1 MALINHSEVDFKQ
14 KKDAGSD
21 VVASKSV
28 TSKKRRLF
36 IPELNDEND
45 YVFESA
51 SEDDRS
57 ARVSMTAS
65 KILMPAL
72 RSVLNENKELWGKDL
87 EDKAHIEAVILPC
100 SKSCMSTLSQVNNL
114 RKELEIRGLDVVNVK
129 DQWPLRRLIQ
139 YVSLLNEKQQDKYN
153 ETSYELT
160 LAVFK
165 PIFDAYN
172 SEDIKPVIHRFGE
185 YKVKYDND
193 LMLLNK
199 ILGSTT
205 EISCRVEDYDWITNR
220 GHCITDLVA
229 NLVKVSAENIKKH
242 TIKRLSKD
250 VQRQLICRTITDVQS
265 LQMESYEYEKFK
277 ATDIA
282 NELPVF
288 PANDLTES
296 LIKYTELFR
305 GVQSKLVDLVYSILA
320 KGSEYV
326 MNVEE
331 NVEWSRRM
339 NFIDVFFPIIETV
352 VVDKNLTIEDK
363 EIAVQKS
370 IALSNELYEDV
381 LKATK
386 LENVDS
392 STSKQLL
399 SLTVKILCGTVRSNV
414 STLETPAVY
423 INYVSALAQNETIQN
438 TINDISEER
447 GVSKENISST
457 LIKSMFPLMSEV
469 SKFNYFES
477 NRPAVICAYAELA
490 LKHLKD
496 GRVLSQLSN
505 NVADHAQDDIGIIE
519 KELSTVFG
527 YYCVVRKKAFYETK
541 SKLELENQKGRVDFV
556 QKLEASAK
564 EANESGGETKAIKL
578 IELSERFFISRLPV
592 FSSAVRQFASQL
604 SNELDVELAFM
615 NKKTQGKGMP

>member
-1 MALINHSEVDFKQ
+1 MALINSSEVDFK
-14 KKDAGSD
+14 KKKGADSE
-21 VVASKSV
+21 VVAPKSS
-28 TSKKRRLF
+28 TTKKRRLF
-36 IPELNDEND
+36 IPDLNDEND
-45 YVFESA
+45 YVFEST

-72 RSVLNENKELWGKDL
+72 RSVLNSNKDLWGKDL
-87 EDKAHIEAVILPC
+87 KDKAQIEAVILPC
-100 SKSCMSTLSQVNNL
+100 SKSCMSTLSQVNDL
-114 RKELEIRGLDVVNVK
+114 RKELELRGLDVVNVK

-139 YVSLLNEKQQDKYN
+139 HVSLLNEKQQEKYN
-153 ETSYELT
+153 KTSYELT

-172 SEDIKPVIHRFGE
+172 SDDIKPVIHRFGE
-185 YKVKYDND
+185 YKVNYDND

-205 EISCRVEDYDWITNR
+205 DISCRVESYEWVTNR
-220 GHCITDLVA
+220 GHCITDLIA

-242 TIKRLSKD
+242 IIKRLSKD
-250 VQRQLICRTITDVQS
+250 VQRQLICRTISDVQL

-277 ATDIA
+277 AASVA

-288 PANDLTES
+288 PANDLTEN

-305 GVQSKLVDLVYSILA
+305 GVQGKLVDLVYSILA

-331 NVEWSRRM
+331 NIEWSRRM
-339 NFIDVFFPIIETV
+339 NFIDVLFPVLETV

-370 IALSNELYEDV
+370 IALCNELYEDV
-381 LKATK
+381 LNATK
-386 LENVDS
+386 FENVDS
-392 STSKQLL
+392 STNKQLL
-399 SLTVKILCGTVRSNV
+399 SFAVKILCGTVRSNV

-423 INYVSALAQNETIQN
+423 INYLSALAQNDEIQN
-438 TINDISEER
+438 TINYISEER

-457 LIKSMFPLMSEV
+457 LIKSMFPLMTEV

-477 NRPAVICAYAELA
+477 NRPTVICAYAELA

-505 NVADHAQDDIGIIE
+505 NVAGHAQDDIGIIE

-541 SKLELENQKGRVDFV
+541 SKLESESQKGKIDFV
-556 QKLEASAK
+556 KKLEALAK
-564 EANESGGETKAIKL
+564 EANKSGDETKAIKL
-578 IELSERFFISRLPV
+578 IRLSEHFFISRLPV

-604 SNELDVELAFM
+604 SDELDIELAFM
-615 NKKTQGKGMP
+615 NESTQVKGMP